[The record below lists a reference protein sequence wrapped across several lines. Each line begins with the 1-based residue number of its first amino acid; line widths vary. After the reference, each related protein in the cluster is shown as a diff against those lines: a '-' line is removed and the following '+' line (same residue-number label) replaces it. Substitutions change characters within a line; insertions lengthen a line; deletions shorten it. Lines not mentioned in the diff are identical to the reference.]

1 MKTVLFLA
9 LLLFISNKEISDT
22 ESTIKIFKCLLLDS
36 NVVHDQVN
44 SLVEALQTLDPL
56 KLVSTFTTI
65 YPAISAEVIRC
76 STGKNE
82 LVEKK
87 EEKEEETKVVKM
99 EEKKSSSSDFPMTLL
114 KLIAQYVVPILKK
127 FGINLSSI
135 CKMIFPDLVYCDIID
150 FLA

>member
-1 MKTVLFLA
+1 MIEAKERKGSLHAPSDTVL
-9 LLLFISNKEISDT
+9 LLWFYEMRN
-22 ESTIKIFKCLLLDS
+22 
-36 NVVHDQVN
+36 
-44 SLVEALQTLDPL
+44 
-56 KLVSTFTTI
+56 
-65 YPAISAEVIRC
+65 EVIRC

-82 LVEKK
+82 LAEKK

>member
-1 MKTVLFLA
+1 MKKFLFLA
-9 LLLFISNKEISDT
+9 LFLIISSQ
-22 ESTIKIFKCLLLDS
+22 ESNSEDTIKLFKCLLLDS
-36 NVVHDQVN
+36 NVVYNHVN
-44 SLVEALQTLDPL
+44 SLVQAVESMD
-56 KLVSTFTTI
+56 
-65 YPAISAEVIRC
+65 PAISAEVIRC

-82 LVEKK
+82 LAEKK